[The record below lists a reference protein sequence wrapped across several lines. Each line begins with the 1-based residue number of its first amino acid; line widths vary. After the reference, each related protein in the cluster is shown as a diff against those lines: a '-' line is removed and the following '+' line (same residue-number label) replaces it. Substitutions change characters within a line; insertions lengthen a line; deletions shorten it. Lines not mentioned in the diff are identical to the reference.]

1 MASAH
6 YILQVRRLL
15 HDANGNYWTDAELL
29 DNINQARKAI
39 ALQSGSVRT
48 LYNFYLSAS
57 QEAYPFSGAVASL
70 TLVDGGSAF
79 TATPTISI
87 SGGGG
92 SGASASATLSSSTVS
107 AVTITAN
114 GTGYTAAPTVTC
126 TDGSSSATVT
136 ASIMNALD
144 ILGITVNWGNQWIAL
159 QYTYFSQFQA
169 NARFYRSTTGQPRI
183 WSKGPPAQTAGGDYF
198 YLFYI
203 PDQGYQC
210 DIDAIGSPNDLVDD
224 DTAEQLAYPYTDLV
238 QYWAAYIS
246 KFKQQE
252 FNEAANFMRIYEDL
266 FRQYTGNRYQRRIP
280 SPYGY

>member
-1 MASAH
+1 MALDH
-6 YILQVRRLL
+6 YVLQVRRLL
-15 HDANGNYWTDAELL
+15 HDANANYWTTEELT

-48 LYNFYLSAS
+48 LYNFYLSAG
-57 QEAYPFSGAVASL
+57 QESYPFSGAVASL
-70 TLVDGGSAF
+70 TLVDGGTGF
-79 TATPTISI
+79 TATPTVTI

-107 AVTITAN
+107 ALTITAN
-114 GTGYTAAPTVTC
+114 GSGFTAVPTVSV
-126 TDGSSSATVT
+126 TDGAGTATVT
-136 ASIMNALD
+136 ASIMTALD
-144 ILGITVNWGNQWIAL
+144 ILGITVNWGNSWVTL
-159 QYTYFSQFQA
+159 DYRYFTQFQA
-169 NARFYRSTTGQPRI
+169 NARFYRNTTGQPRI
-183 WSKGPPAQTAGGDYF
+183 WSKGPPSGTVGGDYF

-203 PDQGYQC
+203 PSESYQC
-210 DIDAIGSPNDLVDD
+210 DIDAIGSPIDLVDD
-224 DTAEQLAYPYTDLV
+224 DTPEQLAYPYTDLV

-280 SPYGY
+280 NAYGN